1 MNLTVWRAGVELWGW
16 GYSEEFC
23 RAAMHKDPSLM
34 VVVEISAEAAVGS
47 THQSRNSGGNSMVG
61 QLPRISPNDFT
72 I

>member
-34 VVVEISAEAAVGS
+34 VVVEISAE
-47 THQSRNSGGNSMVG
+47 G
-61 QLPRISPNDFT
+61 QQ
-72 I
+72 